1 MQELLLGGSDPQ
13 AFDREDD
20 DRGDGADEGHD
31 TEDRQH
37 REPVLERA
45 DPPVAFV
52 AVSVVDIER
61 RQVDRPQRDR
71 FVFALRDGG
80 VPLLP
85 DESVGYG
92 ISESQPIVG
101 PFGAVVLDQ

>member
-13 AFDREDD
+13 AFDGE
-20 DRGDGADEGHD
+20 GDYRNDGSDERHD

-45 DPPVAFV
+45 DPAV
-52 AVSVVDIER
+52 AVVVVGVVQIER
-61 RQVDRPQRDR
+61 RQVDRPQGDR
-71 FVFALRDGG
+71 FVFAFRDGD
-80 VPLLP
+80 VPLFP

-92 ISESQPIVG
+92 ISESLPIVG